1 MDDLLAR
8 ARSGDPAMFGL
19 LLERY
24 RAYLTLL
31 ARVEIGRHLRSKLDA
46 SDLIQETFLE
56 AHRHFDRFAGVEEA
70 QLLLWLRKILTT
82 TLAMQIRR
90 YLGTQARDVRLEREL
105 ADALDRSSAGL
116 AGGLAAAI
124 SSPSELVSRGE
135 QSMLLAQAIER
146 LPEDYRDAIV
156 LRHLEGLTFPEVARR
171 MNRSQDSVEKLWLRG
186 LARLRQLL
194 GEQT

>member
-8 ARSGDPAMFGL
+8 ARAGDQAVFGL

-56 AHRHFDRFAGVEEA
+56 AHRHFDRFAGVEER
-70 QLLLWLRKILTT
+70 QLLCWLRQILTA

-90 YLGTQARDVRLEREL
+90 YLGTQARDVRLERQL
-105 ADALDRSSAGL
+105 ADSLDRSSAGL
-116 AGGLAAAI
+116 VDALAASI
-124 SSPSELVSRGE
+124 SSPSEHVSRGE
-135 QSMLLAQAIER
+135 QSVLLAQAIER
-146 LPEDYRDAIV
+146 LSVDYRDVIV

-171 MNRSQDSVEKLWLRG
+171 MDRSLDSVEKLWLRG

-194 GEQT
+194 GEQS